1 MQYDLAN
8 DFENELAQY
17 ANVDGL
23 VAHIRG
29 ACGAEREAGLSGQT
43 QILAYLLRQ
52 SDAVFSAYV
61 LTESGF
67 VVAEMS
73 STGATLA
80 VWIDR
85 ERISR
90 VYEIAENDEVVLGI
104 EIDADVRRVETT
116 GRERGDGGENMY
128 AVETASSGRIIPAS
142 YEIRGTR
149 DDRAL
154 VWFALQLRRPIR

>member
-1 MQYDLAN
+1 MQYDLAD

-17 ANVDGL
+17 AHVAGL
-23 VAHIRG
+23 VGHIRG
-29 ACGAEREAGLSGQT
+29 ACGAEREASLSGQT
-43 QILAYLLRQ
+43 PIMAYLLRQ
-52 SDAVFSAYV
+52 TDSVFSAYV
-61 LTESGF
+61 LTETGF
-67 VVAEMS
+67 IVAEMS

-85 ERISR
+85 GRVSR
-90 VYEIAENDEVVLGI
+90 VYEVAENDDIVLGI
-104 EIDADVRRVETT
+104 EIDADVRRTETT
-116 GRERGDGGENMY
+116 GRERGEGEANMY

-154 VWFALQLRRPIR
+154 TWFALQLRRPTR